1 MTIKKFSMNVLLR
14 VLLFFIGIF
23 FVMSI
28 SELFVY
34 QSQLETITIT
44 KLNNGCY
51 LKKWYHDGK
60 YLFFKQCNSATDII

>member
-1 MTIKKFSMNVLLR
+1 MTIKKFSLNIIWGIILFIIVL
-14 VLLFFIGIF
+14 G
-23 FVMSI
+23 FVTSI

-44 KLNNGCY
+44 KLDNGCY